1 PKTKQVADESK
12 LCEQGR
18 NFCNK
23 MWNALRLIKGWS
35 VKPGQG
41 DAVNRLAVQWMEHKL
56 NLTLERLEKQYETFR
71 FSESIMDIYKLLWGD
86 FCSWYLEMIKPDYG
100 EPIDEE
106 TLEATI
112 GIYEQLMTVLHPFM
126 PFVTEEIWHHLR
138 ERKDGEDCVV
148 SAYPKAAAYDTGMIE
163 KVEQA
168 KSIVASVREV
178 RNNKG
183 IKMKE
188 ALKLF
193 AQEGEDSKALLQLEG
208 LQPMI
213 VKMANLES
221 LALTGEE
228 VPNAVSFLS
237 GQSKFFLEL
246 QEEIDTAAECARLR
260 EELEY
265 QKGFVNMVEK
275 KLSNQGF
282 VNNAPAPVVERE
294 RMKLA
299 DGQAKIKNLEE
310 ELGSMG
316 C

>member
-1 PKTKQVADESK
+1 
-12 LCEQGR
+12 
-18 NFCNK
+18 
-23 MWNALRLIKGWS
+23 M
-35 VKPGQG
+35 
-41 DAVNRLAVQWMEHKL
+41 
-56 NLTLERLEKQYETFR
+56 
-71 FSESIMDIYKLLWGD
+71 
-86 FCSWYLEMIKPDYG
+86 
-100 EPIDEE
+100 
-106 TLEATI
+106 
-112 GIYEQLMTVLHPFM
+112 LHPFM

-138 ERKDGEDCVV
+138 EREDGADCVV
-148 SAYPKAAAYDTGMIE
+148 STYPKAAAYDASMIE

-193 AQEGEDSKALLQLEG
+193 AQESEDSKALLQLEG
-208 LQPMI
+208 LKPTI

-221 LALTGEE
+221 LELTGEE
-228 VPNAVSFLS
+228 VPNSVSFLS

-246 QEEIDTAAECARLR
+246 QEEIDTDAECARLR

-265 QKGFVNMVEK
+265 QQGFVNMVEK

-310 ELGSMG
+310 ELASMG